1 MQGDN
6 IKEKDVDKY
15 LRQHLPGCAPR
26 DAFKQQVLHDS
37 TAALFRARRW
47 RSALRRA
54 EMAAAAVLI
63 AGFGFLGG
71 RLSIPRTLPG
81 NFDIVPQV
89 TAESGGVT
97 VPSDLIAWLDAA
109 RLFNQLG
116 MLDRMAR
123 AVEQAGK
130 LLPTDTVTA
139 NGQTSQVFA
148 AGGSVDNQNEH
159 MEPIAVHGPQ
169 PSADSINQILAQSL
183 GD

>member
-1 MQGDN
+1 M
-6 IKEKDVDKY
+6 KDRDIDTH
-15 LRQHLPGCAPR
+15 LRQHLTGDKPR
-26 DAFKQQVLHDS
+26 EAFKQQTLRDS
-37 TAALFRARRW
+37 TAQFIRVYRR
-47 RSALRRA
+47 RSAWRRA
-54 EMAAAAVLI
+54 ELAAAAVFI
-63 AGFGFLGG
+63 ASIAFLGG
-71 RLSIPRTLPG
+71 RLSAPPASTSSA
-81 NFDIVPQV
+81 DDVQQA
-89 TAESGGVT
+89 TAEPEGVT
-97 VPSDLIAWLDAA
+97 VPNDLVAWLDAA

-116 MLDRMAR
+116 MQDRMAR